1 MRRITVQ
8 GKRTGGDAERGSARA
23 KLDERSESVAD
34 SSVSCRFRRSH
45 RRAFMMASLAGL
57 GLLASACSS
66 SAKTTTTSSTAPS
79 SSSTTA
85 TSAAAAAKYTIALI
99 PGVTTDPFYITM
111 ENGAEAEAHKL
122 GVKLLW
128 AGGTSFT
135 PESQLPA
142 VDAILARHPS
152 ALLIAPTNS
161 TALVPAIKQYISA
174 GIPVLTVDTT
184 VTKADRGLLVSRITS
199 DNIQGGETAAA
210 TIAKLAGY
218 KGDVAVINVTPG
230 VTTTDQRQQGFIEQ
244 MKKYPNMKVV
254 SIQYDNDSPSTAATE
269 ATSIM
274 LAHPNLVGIFGT
286 NLYGAEGAGKAVD
299 AAGKKGKVFVAGYDA
314 EPAEVTLLKQ
324 GVINI
329 LVVQNPA
336 MEGELGVQYAYDY
349 LTGNKSAVQKNVLL
363 PNIIATTAN
372 ASDPNI
378 SKYFYKTSLA
388 PLSS

>member
-1 MRRITVQ
+1 
-8 GKRTGGDAERGSARA
+8 
-23 KLDERSESVAD
+23 
-34 SSVSCRFRRSH
+34 
-45 RRAFMMASLAGL
+45 MASLAGL

-66 SAKTTTTSSTAPS
+66 STKPTTTTSPS
-79 SSSTTA
+79 SSSTAA
-85 TSAAAAAKYTIALI
+85 TSAKPTKYTIALI

-111 ENGAEAEAHKL
+111 ENGAEAEARKL

-174 GIPVLTVDTT
+174 GIPVITVDTT
-184 VTKADRGLLVSRITS
+184 VAKADRGLLVARITS

-230 VTTTDQRQQGFIEQ
+230 VTTTDQRQEGFLEQ

-314 EPAEVTLLKQ
+314 EPAEVALLKQ
-324 GVINI
+324 GVINV

-336 MEGELGVQYAYDY
+336 MEGELGVKFAYDY
-349 LTGNKSAVQKNVLL
+349 LTGNKSAIQKNVLL
-363 PNIIATTAN
+363 PNIIATTTNAN
-372 ASDPNI
+372 DPNI

-388 PLSS
+388 SLSS